1 MFDENRLR
9 VFAAIA
15 REGSVTA
22 AAAAL
27 HYAQPS
33 VSHHLARLEAEAG
46 VPLVRRA
53 GRGIRLTEAG
63 RLLADRAE
71 EILGRID
78 SARTELAA
86 HAGLSAGRVRL
97 AAFPSALAT
106 IVPTVA
112 AAFSAA
118 YPDIELALTEAE
130 PPEALAALRRGEVD
144 VAFTFHHGDGPPADR
159 EGHTVTSVLHE
170 PVYIVSR
177 AAESWPG
184 PRTDLDTYRGQRWI
198 AGCERCRTHLL
209 SACGERGFTPAIAF
223 ETDDYVAAQALV
235 AAGLGVSSLPGLAL
249 RAHLHPGVRI
259 DRLPDDHRFVD
270 AVVYGAPPLPAP
282 VEAFLKVLEETDVE
296 PAQWP

>member
-106 IVPTVA
+106 VVPTVA
-112 AAFSAA
+112 AAFGVAH
-118 YPDIELALTEAE
+118 PDIELALTEAE
-130 PPEALAALRRGEVD
+130 PPKPWRRYDAARSMSPSPSTT
-144 VAFTFHHGDGPPADR
+144 ATAHPAAA
-159 EGHTVTSVLHE
+159 
-170 PVYIVSR
+170 R
-177 AAESWPG
+177 A
-184 PRTDLDTYRGQRWI
+184 
-198 AGCERCRTHLL
+198 
-209 SACGERGFTPAIAF
+209 TP
-223 ETDDYVAAQALV
+223 
-235 AAGLGVSSLPGLAL
+235 
-249 RAHLHPGVRI
+249 
-259 DRLPDDHRFVD
+259 
-270 AVVYGAPPLPAP
+270 
-282 VEAFLKVLEETDVE
+282 
-296 PAQWP
+296 

>member
-9 VFAAIA
+9 VFATIA

-22 AAAAL
+22 AATAL
-27 HYAQPS
+27 HYAQSS

-46 VPLVRRA
+46 VPLVQRA

-63 RLLADRAE
+63 RMLADRAE

-106 IVPTVA
+106 VVPTVA
-112 AAFSAA
+112 AAFSVA
-118 YPDIELALTEAE
+118 YPDIELGLTEAE

-144 VAFTFHHGDGPPADR
+144 VAFTFHHGDIPPGER
-159 EGHTVTSVLHE
+159 EGHTVTPILHE
-170 PVYIVSR
+170 PVYLVSR
-177 AAESWPG
+177 AGETWPG
-184 PRTDLDTYRGQRWI
+184 PPADLGTYRGQRWI

-209 SACGERGFTPAIAF
+209 SACEGRGFTPTIAF

-235 AAGLGVSSLPGLAL
+235 AAGLGVSTLPGLAL

-270 AVVYGAPPLPAP
+270 AVVYGVPPAPAP
-282 VEAFLKVLEETDVE
+282 VEAFMNVLRDTAVQ
-296 PAQWP
+296 PIQWP

>member
-46 VPLVRRA
+46 VPLVQRA

-106 IVPTVA
+106 VVPTVA

-118 YPDIELALTEAE
+118 HPDIELALTEAE
-130 PPEALAALRRGEVD
+130 PPEALAALRRGEAD
-144 VAFTFHHGDGPPADR
+144 VALTFRHGDAPPGDR

-177 AAESWPG
+177 AGESWPG
-184 PRTDLDTYRGQRWI
+184 PRTDLGTYRGQRWI

-209 SACGERGFTPAIAF
+209 SACGKRGFTPAIAF

-235 AAGLGVSSLPGLAL
+235 AAGLGVSTLPGLAL

-282 VEAFLKVLEETDVE
+282 VEAFLKVLGETDVD
-296 PAQWP
+296 PVQWP

>member
-46 VPLVRRA
+46 VPLVQRA

-106 IVPTVA
+106 LVPAVA
-112 AAFSAA
+112 AAFGAEH
-118 YPDIELALTEAE
+118 PDIELALTEAE
-130 PPEALAALRRGEVD
+130 PPEALAALRRGEAD
-144 VAFTFHHGDGPPADR
+144 VAFTFHHGDSPPGGR
-159 EGHTVTSVLHE
+159 EGHTVTSILHE

-177 AAESWPG
+177 AGASWPG
-184 PRTDLDTYRGQRWI
+184 PRTDLETYRGQRWI

-209 SACGERGFTPAIAF
+209 SACGKRGFTPAIAF

-235 AAGLGVSSLPGLAL
+235 AAGLGVSTLPGLAL

-259 DRLPDDHRFVD
+259 DRLPGDHRVVD

-282 VEAFLKVLEETDVE
+282 IEAFLKVVKETAVE
-296 PAQWP
+296 PVQWP

>member
-177 AAESWPG
+177 AGESWPG

>member
-33 VSHHLARLEAEAG
+33 VSHHLAKLEAEAG
-46 VPLVRRA
+46 VPLVQRA

-106 IVPTVA
+106 LVPTVA
-112 AAFSAA
+112 AAFGVA

-130 PPEALAALRRGEVD
+130 PPEALAALRRGEAD
-144 VAFTFHHGDGPPADR
+144 VAFTFHHGDGPPGGR
-159 EGHTVTSVLHE
+159 EGHTVTPILHE
-170 PVYIVSR
+170 PVYVVSR
-177 AAESWPG
+177 AGASWAG

-209 SACGERGFTPAIAF
+209 TACGKRGFTPTIAF

-235 AAGLGVSSLPGLAL
+235 AAGLGVSTLPGLAL

-282 VEAFLKVLEETDVE
+282 VEAFLKVLKETSVQ
-296 PAQWP
+296 PVPWP

>member
-46 VPLVRRA
+46 VPLVQRA

-63 RLLADRAE
+63 RLLADRAG

-106 IVPTVA
+106 VVPTVA

-118 YPDIELALTEAE
+118 HPDIELALTEAE
-130 PPEALAALRRGEVD
+130 PPEALAALRRGEAD
-144 VAFTFHHGDGPPADR
+144 VALTFRHGDGPPGDR
-159 EGHTVTSVLHE
+159 EGHTVTPVLHE
-170 PVYIVSR
+170 PVYLVSR
-177 AAESWPG
+177 AGESWPG
-184 PRTDLDTYRGQRWI
+184 PRTDLGTYRGQRWI

-209 SACGERGFTPAIAF
+209 SACGKRGFTPAIAF

-235 AAGLGVSSLPGLAL
+235 AAGLGVSTLPGLAL

-259 DRLPDDHRFVD
+259 DRLPDGHRFVD

-282 VEAFLKVLEETDVE
+282 VEAFLRVLEETDVE
-296 PAQWP
+296 SAQWP

>member
-46 VPLVRRA
+46 VPLVQRA

-106 IVPTVA
+106 VVPAVV

-118 YPDIELALTEAE
+118 HPDIELALTEAE
-130 PPEALAALRRGEVD
+130 PPEALAALRRGEAD
-144 VAFTFHHGDGPPADR
+144 VALTFRHGDGPPGDR
-159 EGHTVTSVLHE
+159 EGHTVTPVLRE

-177 AAESWPG
+177 AGESWPG

-209 SACGERGFTPAIAF
+209 SACGKRGFTPAIAF

-235 AAGLGVSSLPGLAL
+235 AAGLGVSTLPGLAL